1 MQINIRTSETNQD
14 IVRQLTAKLPV
25 GTKENVIAR
34 IALGYSLQSG
44 KKFSTSEFN
53 IYDSK
58 GKEYKDHVLFDEKYR
73 DFYIA
78 LMCQHYGTYKTDD
91 NIPRYVKL
99 HIDHGLILMDNL
111 FRNNNNYTFLDF
123 LTEHL
128 DKGISML
135 DTIKVNLDAVK
146 NNNQNIEK
154 SYFSEPIKLLVGNKL
169 NAKDEEI
176 ILNFNDTI
184 SYNNNHIA
192 IAGSSG
198 TGKTQFALQ
207 LLREISEKSN
217 HHVNFIYLD
226 FKGLKD
232 DDLTEI
238 QPFFEKTKAK
248 FIDVP
253 KIPFPVNP
261 LSFIDS
267 INDVNKQMGID
278 KFVDIICKY
287 SNIGIKQRGKLREAT
302 NKTFITKRPGEY
314 PSFGEINEK
323 LLEIVDDKRDTLTEI
338 IDELSRY
345 NIFKE
350 DKNNGTFL
358 SQNIYLSLSGNLSNS
373 VRFTSLFLIVNY
385 IYNVF
390 MNMESTPTENGCRAM
405 RYVLL
410 IDEAHVIFK
419 EKKYQDI
426 LEKILREVRSKG
438 VSVVLLSQGIEEFNQ
453 PTFDFS
459 SMCEMSFLL
468 DIKDKT
474 NTKAINKFLGFS
486 DKDGT
491 KAYRSLE
498 KIQKGQAI
506 SNIKEFPK
514 GELFEIK
521 QFWNVNN
528 HYYGN

>member
-1 MQINIRTSETNQD
+1 MQINVRTSEANQD
-14 IVRQLTAKLPV
+14 IVRQLTAKLPA

-44 KKFSTSEFN
+44 KKFLTSEFSL
-53 IYDSK
+53 YDSK
-58 GKEYKDHVLFDEKYR
+58 GKEYKDHILFDEKYR
-73 DFYIA
+73 AFYIA
-78 LMCQHYGTYKTDD
+78 LICQHYGIYKTDD
-91 NIPRYVKL
+91 NIPRYIKL

-111 FRNNNNYTFLDF
+111 FRSNNNYTFLDF

-135 DTIKVNLDAVK
+135 DIVKVSLDAVK
-146 NNNQNIEK
+146 NNNQSIEK
-154 SYFSEPIKLLVGNKL
+154 TYFSESMKLLIGHKL
-169 NAKDEEI
+169 NVKDEAI

-184 SYNNNHIA
+184 AYNNNHIA
-192 IAGSSG
+192 IAGDSG
-198 TGKTQFALQ
+198 VGKTQFALQ
-207 LLREISEKSN
+207 LLMEISEKSN
-217 HHVNFIYLD
+217 YHVNFIYLD
-226 FKGLKD
+226 FKGLKEG
-232 DDLTEI
+232 DLI
-238 QPFFEKTKAK
+238 GLQPFFEKNKAK
-248 FIDVP
+248 FIDAP
-253 KIPFPVNP
+253 KTPFPVNP

-302 NKTFITKRPGEY
+302 NEAFIAKYPGEY
-314 PSFGEINEK
+314 PSFPEINEQ
-323 LLEIVDDKRDTLTEI
+323 LLDIVGDKRDTLTEI

-350 DKNNGTFL
+350 DKKAGSFL
-358 SQNIYLSLSGNLSNS
+358 NQNIYLSLSGDLSNS

-390 MNMESTPTENGCRAM
+390 MNMESTPVENNYRSM

-426 LEKILREVRSKG
+426 LEKILREIRSKG
-438 VSVVLLSQGIEEFNQ
+438 VSVILLSQGIEEFNQ

-459 SMCEMSFLL
+459 SMCAISFLL
-468 DIKDKT
+468 RMKDKA
-474 NTKAINKFLGFS
+474 NTKVINKFLGFS
-486 DKDGT
+486 DRDGT

-498 KIQKGQAI
+498 NIETGQAI

-514 GELFEIK
+514 GELFEIA
-521 QFWNVNN
+521 QF
-528 HYYGN
+528 YKEQMI

>member
-34 IALGYSLQSG
+34 IALGYSLQNG

-58 GKEYKDHVLFDEKYR
+58 GKEYKDHILFDEKYR

-78 LMCQHYGTYKTDD
+78 LICQHYGIYKTDD
-91 NIPRYVKL
+91 NIPRYIKL

-135 DTIKVNLDAVK
+135 DTVKVNLDAVK

-154 SYFSEPIKLLVGNKL
+154 SYFSEPIKLLIGNKL
-169 NAKDEEI
+169 NSEEEI
-176 ILNFNDTI
+176 ILNFNDTT

-192 IAGSSG
+192 VAGSSG

-207 LLREISEKSN
+207 LLRAISEKSN
-217 HHVNFIYLD
+217 YHVNFIYLD

-232 DDLTEI
+232 DDLIEM
-238 QPFFEKTKAK
+238 QPFFEKTTAK
-248 FIDVP
+248 FIDAP
-253 KIPFPVNP
+253 KVPFPVNP

-287 SNIGIKQRGKLREAT
+287 SNIGIKQRGKLRTAT
-302 NKTFITKRPGEY
+302 NEAFIAKRPGEY
-314 PSFGEINEK
+314 PSFAEINEQ
-323 LLEIVDDKRDTLTEI
+323 LLEIVGDKRDTLTEI

-345 NIFKE
+345 NIFRE
-350 DKNNGTFL
+350 DKKAGSFL
-358 SQNIYLSLSGNLSNS
+358 SQNIYLSLSGDLSNS
-373 VRFTSLFLIVNY
+373 VRFTALFLIVNY

-390 MNMESTPTENGCRAM
+390 MNMESTPTDNGCRAM

-438 VSVVLLSQGIEEFNQ
+438 VSVALLSQGIEEFNQ
-453 PTFDFS
+453 PAFDFS

-468 DIKDKT
+468 DVKDKA
-474 NTKAINKFLGFS
+474 NTKAISKFLGFS

-498 KIQKGQAI
+498 KIKKGQAI

-521 QFWNVNN
+521 QFYNSK
-528 HYYGN
+528 